1 METSFK
7 TPVYIIKP
15 KFSESLLNELE
26 ADIYKIQSNS
36 PSIEVSNING
46 WHSETDLFTRKE
58 NSIKT
63 LCGVLMTETTRQLM
77 SISSNFDP
85 KKYDG
90 QFGGWI
96 NINPKGGANAT
107 HHHQPWDWSGVFY
120 VKQPNISISSSKIN
134 EDKRSGMIEFIN
146 PCQQSSGI
154 AKKGFMNAGMAPFLR
169 FRPNPGEIVLFP
181 SYLLHS
187 VYPNET
193 DGDRITIAYNVRLNE
208 K

>member
-1 METSFK
+1 MDVSFK
-7 TPVYIIKP
+7 TPVHIIRP
-15 KFSESLLNELE
+15 NLSESFLKELE

-120 VKQPNISISSSKIN
+120 VKQPNISN
-134 EDKRSGMIEFIN
+134 EGGRSGMIEFIN
-146 PCQQSSGI
+146 PCQQSSTL
-154 AKKGFMNAGMAPFLR
+154 ASKGFENSGMAPFLR

-193 DGDRITIAYNVRLNE
+193 DDDRITIAYNLRLNE
-208 K
+208 RK

>member
-7 TPVYIIKP
+7 TPVYVIKP

-120 VKQPNISISSSKIN
+120 VKQPNISD
-134 EDKRSGMIEFIN
+134 EGGRSGMIEFIN
-146 PCQQSSGI
+146 PCQQSSSL
-154 AKKGFMNAGMAPFLR
+154 ANKGFRNAGMSPFLR

-193 DGDRITIAYNVRLNE
+193 DDDRITIAYNLLLN
-208 K
+208 KK

>member
-1 METSFK
+1 MEVSFK
-7 TPVYIIKP
+7 VPVHVIKP
-15 KFSESLLNELE
+15 NFNENLLNELE

-36 PSIEVSNING
+36 PSIKVSNIHG
-46 WHSETDLFTRKE
+46 WHSETDLFTRE
-58 NSIKT
+58 ETSIKT
-63 LCGVLMTETTRQLM
+63 LCRLLMTETTRQLM
-77 SISSNFDP
+77 SITPDFDP

-90 QFGGWI
+90 EFGGWI

-120 VKQPNISISSSKIN
+120 VKQPDIS
-134 EDKRSGMIEFIN
+134 DKDGRSGMIEFIN
-146 PCQQSSGI
+146 PCQQSSTL
-154 AKKGFMNAGMAPFLR
+154 ASKGFENSGMAPFLR

-193 DGDRITIAYNVRLNE
+193 DDDRITIAYNLMLN
-208 K
+208 KK

>member
-1 METSFK
+1 MEASFK

-26 ADIYKIQSNS
+26 ADIYKIKSNS

-46 WHSETDLFTRKE
+46 WHSETDLFRREET
-58 NSIKT
+58 SIKT

-120 VKQPNISISSSKIN
+120 VKQPNISD
-134 EDKRSGMIEFIN
+134 EGGRSGMIEFIN
-146 PCQQSSGI
+146 PCQQSSTL
-154 AKKGFMNAGMAPFLR
+154 ASKGFENSGMAPFLR

-193 DGDRITIAYNVRLNE
+193 DDDRITIAYNLMLN
-208 K
+208 KK